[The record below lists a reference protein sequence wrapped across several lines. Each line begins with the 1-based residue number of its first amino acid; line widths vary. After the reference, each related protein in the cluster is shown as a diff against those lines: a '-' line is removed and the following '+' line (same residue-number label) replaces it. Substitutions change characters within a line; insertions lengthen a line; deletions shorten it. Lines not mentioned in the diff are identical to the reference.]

1 MYILILNN
9 FSFQIFPGL
18 LELNESEPNG
28 ANDEVLRELKILQ
41 SALIPVNEYNTIQK
55 KNVLALAKA
64 EMAKQ
69 EVKKKLQELDAK
81 VSNTFQLLYLKCCFL
96 YSFYHCIVRML
107 IKCRLHFFGQ
117 GKVL

>member
-1 MYILILNN
+1 MHLYILILNK

-28 ANDEVLRELKILQ
+28 TSDEVLRELKILQ

-55 KNVLALAKA
+55 KKVLALAKA

-81 VSNTFQLLYLKCCFL
+81 VSNIFQ
-96 YSFYHCIVRML
+96 IL
-107 IKCRLHFFGQ
+107 IF
-117 GKVL
+117 